1 MLAARLIAIG
11 VKIPNIRRNLELGCN
26 QAQQL
31 CVRCLVGTKRPTGM
45 AQIAQLDTYTQ
56 PVVISA
62 MLPDKGKIFS
72 RESSYSEQRT
82 VIARKCKQ
90 LFSFR

>member
-1 MLAARLIAIG
+1 MEEYEQEASKRLKEDPL
-11 VKIPNIRRNLELGCN
+11 VVTLELGCN

-31 CVRCLVGTKRPTGM
+31 CVRRLVGTKRPTGM

-72 RESSYSEQRT
+72 R
-82 VIARKCKQ
+82 
-90 LFSFR
+90 